1 MGQCHLSIC
10 TDTRGTEIQ
19 VACVVIKYLKT
30 VMWEKE
36 LYFVPVGNT
45 KSGFGP
51 NPERGI
57 LKFNTSENGE
67 VPLELLG
74 PKSLESSNGNYTTS

>member
-1 MGQCHLSIC
+1 
-10 TDTRGTEIQ
+10 
-19 VACVVIKYLKT
+19 
-30 VMWEKE
+30 MWEKE

-74 PKSLESSNGNYTTS
+74 PKSLESSNGNYTTSWKDCEYEIGLDDYKTSS